1 MRAKDFMAMVSG
13 LAFTAA
19 VLGGAAWLLG
29 LGDVARNAILEVSW
43 PEMIAGGFCLVWL
56 FVLLKAPWD
65 LFFQAQAV
73 VDEMASS
80 REGGIR
86 VDETR
91 EAYVRRLR
99 GRLLL
104 VALGAHALS
113 AAVSAGIAIFG
124 GGVIGWWFAAF
135 YLISTAFRPAVSAY
149 RHLMR
154 RLRQLFEEAR
164 FPRQDVLEMR
174 GRVERHEGEIP
185 ALRDRIDHLERDLA
199 RETASRESED
209 RVLRGNVEATAREME
224 KSLSRLT
231 DNQEV
236 VRGIQAFVRLVSH
249 TSRSS

>member
-1 MRAKDFMAMVSG
+1 MRAKDLVASFLG
-13 LAFTAA
+13 LSFVAA
-19 VLGGAAWLLG
+19 LCGGTAWLLG
-29 LGDVARNAILEVSW
+29 LGDVARTAILDVSW
-43 PEMIAGGFCLVWL
+43 PEVIAGGFCLVWL

-65 LFFQAQAV
+65 LFFQAQAIA
-73 VDEMASS
+73 DEMASS
-80 REGGIR
+80 RQGGIR
-86 VDETR
+86 VDEGR

-99 GRLLL
+99 GRLLV
-104 VALGAHALS
+104 VALAAHALS
-113 AAVSAGIAIFG
+113 AAISAGIALFG
-124 GGVIGWWFAAF
+124 GGVLGWWFAAF

-185 ALRDRIDHLERDLA
+185 ALRDRIDHLERELA
-199 RETASRESED
+199 KESASREAED

-249 TSRSS
+249 TSRAS

>member
-1 MRAKDFMAMVSG
+1 MRAKDLVASFVG
-13 LAFTAA
+13 LSFVAA
-19 VLGGAAWLLG
+19 LCGAAAWLLG
-29 LGDVARNAILEVSW
+29 LGDVARAAILDVSW
-43 PEMIAGGFCLVWL
+43 PEVIVGGFFLVWL

-73 VDEMASS
+73 ADEMASS
-80 REGGIR
+80 RQGGIR
-86 VDETR
+86 ADEAR

-99 GRLLL
+99 SRLLV
-104 VALGAHALS
+104 VALAAHALS
-113 AAVSAGIAIFG
+113 AAISAGIAIFG

-174 GRVERHEGEIP
+174 GRVERHDGEIP
-185 ALRDRIDHLERDLA
+185 ALRNRIDHLERELA
-199 RETASRESED
+199 RETASREGED

-224 KSLSRLT
+224 RSLSRLT

-249 TSRSS
+249 TSRAT